1 MGSLDKTQVENGLR
15 KLFNFRSQ
23 TIDVSD
29 QAVFV
34 LKDSVIHDEE
44 EKKNKC
50 KWPAHNSPEEVR
62 LFFSFMMTVHPDQ
75 ADTNCKHILM
85 NFRSCDL
92 LPFGVYGI
100 YASIDIQTLEK
111 PILF

>member
-1 MGSLDKTQVENGLR
+1 M
-15 KLFNFRSQ
+15 LFM
-23 TIDVSD
+23 
-29 QAVFV
+29 
-34 LKDSVIHDEE
+34 
-44 EKKNKC
+44 
-50 KWPAHNSPEEVR
+50 
-62 LFFSFMMTVHPDQ
+62 SFIITVHPDQ